1 MNAATENN
9 VPPTIRATALAAQIL
24 VIHLFGDVPS
34 PPLIGLISDA
44 SSLGR
49 AVLIVP
55 VAVLIAGLI
64 WVWAARESARVER
77 AQAAAR

>member
-1 MNAATENN
+1 M
-9 VPPTIRATALAAQIL
+9 RAPALAAQSL
-24 VIHLFGDVPS
+24 VSHPFGDVPS

-55 VAVLIAGLI
+55 VAVLIGGLF
-64 WVWAARESARVER
+64 WVWAARESARADR
-77 AQAAAR
+77 ALAAVR

>member
-1 MNAATENN
+1 VNI

-64 WVWAARESARVER
+64 WVWAARESARAER